1 MNVENHGEMMMS
13 TEETTD
19 MSTRAVPQYYQQTR
33 CVASRRS
40 G

>member
-1 MNVENHGEMMMS
+1 MNMENHGEIMMS

-19 MSTRAVPQYYQQTR
+19 LSTRAVSQYYQQTR
-33 CVASRRS
+33 CVASRRN